1 MYNLNLSALNRSRYE
16 AALTSSGP
24 RRVTITIRDHDEK
37 KVADLTPPAIL
48 EGAVQVDATASV
60 TRSLSLTCLD
70 PNHKLQFDYASPAAG
85 ALYADNFVSIEYG
98 VYINATDSWVDVP
111 VFWGPL
117 TDFQR
122 QGAEVTIEAQG
133 KETLGLDPHLVRNG
147 YTIHRGV
154 TVVNAIRNVMDRIGE
169 TRYNLETMNG
179 RLHKHRAVAPGEAPW
194 TVIAGGGTDS
204 AGNNKPPIVSKA
216 NGHAMLYYNGIGR
229 LTHKTHNTNP
239 AWVFSTEQLI
249 SQPGFHFDILN
260 VRNHVEVKGGIPK
273 KSKKH
278 FRGHA
283 TLPDVHPL
291 SPYSLRRNGQHRYM
305 VEFFE
310 SDSLK
315 SDAACRTQADS
326 ILASHSNEGVEASFD
341 CLPIPH
347 LEEGDRVVLNGPGYS
362 VSFPLS
368 TFTIPLTTDAPMSV
382 GASKSVKPRRRRHRR

>member
-1 MYNLNLSALNRSRYE
+1 MYNLGLSAATRALYE
-16 AALTSSGP
+16 TALKSSGS

-37 KVADLTPPAIL
+37 KLADLTAPAVL

-70 PNHKLQFDYASPAAG
+70 PNHKLQFDYASPASG
-85 ALYADNFVSIEYG
+85 ALYADNFVSVDYG
-98 VYINATDSWVDVP
+98 VYISSTDSWIDVP

-154 TVVNAIRNVMDRIGE
+154 TVANAIRNVMDRTGE
-169 TRYNLETMNG
+169 TRYNLETMSG
-179 RLHKHRAVAPGEAPW
+179 RLHKHRAVIPGEAPW
-194 TVIAGGGTDS
+194 TVIAGGGLDS
-204 AGNNKPPIVSKA
+204 GGNNKPPLVSKV
-216 NGHAMLYYNGIGR
+216 NGHAMLFYNGVGR
-229 LTHKTHNTNP
+229 LTHRTHNANT
-239 AWVFSTEQLI
+239 AWAFSTDQLI
-249 SQPGFHFDILN
+249 SQPGFHFDILG
-260 VRNHVEVKGGIPK
+260 VRNHVEVKGGTPK

-283 TLPDVHPL
+283 TLPDIHPL
-291 SPYSLRRNGQHRYM
+291 SPYSLRRNGQRRYM
-305 VEFFE
+305 VQFFE

-315 SDAACRTQADS
+315 SDADCRTQAQS
-326 ILASHSNEGVEASFD
+326 ILSAHSNEGVDASFD
-341 CLPIPH
+341 CLPVPH
-347 LEEGDRVVLNGPGYS
+347 LEEWDHVVLNGPGYS

-368 TFTIPLTTDAPMSV
+368 TFTIPLTTDSPMSV
-382 GASKSVKPRRRRHRR
+382 GVSKSVKPRRRRHHR